1 MINSAAAWKIFS
13 FLLKEQFHKEGKGW
27 TSDLCYLH
35 YFHWIKSHAQH
46 SLQTFVC
53 TKAHSWMS
61 TTQTKTHTHTQTHAP
76 KQAGTRLCP
85 SRAFRSTNTIL
96 SHFGVSHGLGDRQGC
111 IINNWLGMC
120 VRVCVYQ
127 SSSVCVRVRKSVRV
141 QVKAE
146 PSAADK
152 PHQVSLLCL
161 TRTQPLAS
169 GGEKPLIGKG
179 RNTHIDTHT
188 HTCFN
193 TTHTHADW
201 RSATVV
207 HRIVRTK
214 RQKYKETDGHTHTHK
229 SGSERQHYSLCLLC
243 TARPG
248 RRAHITVANN
258 TRCLPADFLL
268 NFLT

>member
-1 MINSAAAWKIFS
+1 MKNLFFS
-13 FLLKEQFHKEGKGW
+13 FKRTVPQRRKRLNVWFVLFTLFPLDKVTRTTLAADICMYKG
-27 TSDLCYLH
+27 
-35 YFHWIKSHAQH
+35 AQLNEH
-46 SLQTFVC
+46 NPD
-53 TKAHSWMS
+53 KD
-61 TTQTKTHTHTQTHAP
+61 THTQTHAP

-120 VRVCVYQ
+120 VRVCVCVYQ

-179 RNTHIDTHT
+179 RNTHTDTHT
-188 HTCFN
+188 H
-193 TTHTHADW
+193 
-201 RSATVV
+201 
-207 HRIVRTK
+207 
-214 RQKYKETDGHTHTHK
+214 
-229 SGSERQHYSLCLLC
+229 LL
-243 TARPG
+243 
-248 RRAHITVANN
+248 
-258 TRCLPADFLL
+258 
-268 NFLT
+268 

>member
-1 MINSAAAWKIFS
+1 
-13 FLLKEQFHKEGKGW
+13 
-27 TSDLCYLH
+27 
-35 YFHWIKSHAQH
+35 
-46 SLQTFVC
+46 
-53 TKAHSWMS
+53 MS
-61 TTQTKTHTHTQTHAP
+61 TTQTKTHTQTHAP

-179 RNTHIDTHT
+179 RNTHTDT

-193 TTHTHADW
+193 TTHTHTHTHGL
-201 RSATVV
+201 TVSYS
-207 HRIVRTK
+207 RT
-214 RQKYKETDGHTHTHK
+214 QNSTNKETEIQRDRWTHTHTHK
-229 SGSERQHYSLCLLC
+229 SGSERQHYSLCLLR

>member
-1 MINSAAAWKIFS
+1 MNSSWKIFS

-27 TSDLCYLH
+27 TSDLYYLH

-61 TTQTKTHTHTQTHAP
+61 TTQTKTHTHKHTLQSRLALVFARLAPFAPPTQYCHILACHMDSETDKTA
-76 KQAGTRLCP
+76 L
-85 SRAFRSTNTIL
+85 STT
-96 SHFGVSHGLGDRQGC
+96 GWGC
-111 IINNWLGMC
+111 VC
-120 VRVCVYQ
+120 ACVCVYQ

-179 RNTHIDTHT
+179 RNTHTDTHT
-188 HTCFN
+188 H
-193 TTHTHADW
+193 
-201 RSATVV
+201 
-207 HRIVRTK
+207 
-214 RQKYKETDGHTHTHK
+214 
-229 SGSERQHYSLCLLC
+229 LL
-243 TARPG
+243 
-248 RRAHITVANN
+248 
-258 TRCLPADFLL
+258 
-268 NFLT
+268 